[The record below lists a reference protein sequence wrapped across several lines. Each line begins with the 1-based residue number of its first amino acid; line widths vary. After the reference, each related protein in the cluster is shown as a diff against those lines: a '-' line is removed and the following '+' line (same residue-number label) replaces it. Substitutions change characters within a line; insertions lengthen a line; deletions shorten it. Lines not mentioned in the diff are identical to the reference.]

1 MALRCAILDDYQNV
15 ALTLADWGKI
25 KGEVEIKVFTEAVR
39 RTDDDTIRDLK
50 DFDIVVMMRE
60 RTRFPRRVIDGMP
73 KLKLLITT
81 GAYNASIDMAACK
94 ERGIVVCGTGGHGN
108 PTTGITFGLILELT
122 RRIGWE
128 NARMKA
134 GAPWQV
140 TLGMDIEGKTLGV
153 LGLGKLGARAA
164 GVGKAFGMKVIAW
177 SQNLT
182 PERCKEVGAEYVSKD
197 DLFRN
202 ADFVTIHLQLS
213 DRTRG
218 LITAKEFGLMKKT
231 AYLINTSRGP
241 IVEEKALLD
250 ALTGKQIAGAGLD
263 VFDVEPLPV
272 DHPFRKLDN
281 AIITPHLGYVSQQN
295 YARYYP
301 DIVENIR
308 GFLDGKPVRVIAPK

>member
-1 MALRCAILDDYQNV
+1 MAYRCAIIDDYQNV
-15 ALTLADWGKI
+15 ALKLADWSKVTKDVDI
-25 KGEVEIKVFTEAVR
+25 QVFTEAVR
-39 RTDDDTIRDLK
+39 RSDADTIRDLK

-60 RTRFPRRVIDGMP
+60 RTRFPRDVIDGLP

-81 GAYNASIDMAACK
+81 GAYNASIDMKACQ
-94 ERGIVVCGTGGHGN
+94 ERGIVVSGTGGFGN

-128 NARMKA
+128 HARMKS
-134 GAPWQV
+134 GVLWQN

-182 PERCKEVGAEYVSKD
+182 PERCKEVGVEYSSKE

-202 ADFVTIHLQLS
+202 ADVATIHLVLG

-218 LITAKEFGLMKKT
+218 LVGAKELGLMKKT
-231 AYLINTSRGP
+231 AYLVNTSRGP
-241 IVEEKALLD
+241 IVDEKALLD
-250 ALTGKQIAGAGLD
+250 ALNKKQIAGAGLD
-263 VFDVEPLPV
+263 VFDVEPLPL
-272 DHPFRKLDN
+272 DHPYRKLDN
-281 AIITPHLGYVSQQN
+281 VVITPHLGYVSQQN
-295 YARYYP
+295 FDKYYP
-301 DIVENIR
+301 DIVEDIR
-308 GFLDGKPVRVIAPK
+308 GFLDGKPVRVVAPR

>member
-1 MALRCAILDDYQNV
+1 MAYRCAILDDYQNV
-15 ALTLADWGKI
+15 ALKLADWGRI
-25 KGEVEIKVFTEAVR
+25 AGDVEIKAFNDAVR
-39 RTDDDTIRDLK
+39 RSDEDTIRELK
-50 DFDIVVMMRE
+50 DFHIVVMMRE
-60 RTRFPRRVIDGMP
+60 RTRFPRPVIDGMP

-94 ERGIVVCGTGGHGN
+94 ERGIVVCGTTSFGN

-134 GAPWQV
+134 GVPWQV

-164 GVGKAFGMKVIAW
+164 GVGKAFGMKVVAW

-182 PERCKEVGAEYVSKD
+182 PERCKEVGVEYISKEE
-197 DLFRN
+197 LFRN
-202 ADFVTIHLQLS
+202 SDIVTIHVQLGV
-213 DRTRG
+213 RNRG
-218 LITAKEFGLMKKT
+218 LITAKELGLMKTT
-231 AYLINTSRGP
+231 AFLINTSRGP

-250 ALTGKQIAGAGLD
+250 ALTAKRIAGAGLD
-263 VFDVEPLPV
+263 VFDVEPLPP

-281 AIITPHLGYVSQQN
+281 VVITPHLGYVSQQN
-295 YARYYP
+295 YERYYP

-308 GFLDGKPVRVIAPK
+308 GWLDGKPVRVIAPR